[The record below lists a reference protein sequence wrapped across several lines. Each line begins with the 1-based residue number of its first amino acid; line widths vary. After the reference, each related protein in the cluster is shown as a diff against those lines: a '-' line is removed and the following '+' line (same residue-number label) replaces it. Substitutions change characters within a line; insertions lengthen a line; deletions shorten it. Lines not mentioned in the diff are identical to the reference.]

1 MKITVTQEKLNKA
14 LSNVSRIAIGK
25 ATLPILN
32 NILIRVDSKKV
43 SLITTNL
50 DMAIID
56 FLPVSS
62 SEDGVITVPAK
73 LLTEF
78 ISNLPKGE
86 KVEISSKDTKVTI
99 KAGRYSSTINGTIAD
114 DFPELPEI
122 NEKKSVTYKIGIDEF
137 RNSIGQV
144 IIAASNDLTR
154 PALTGVYF
162 DTNDGSLFAVSTDG
176 YRLAKKELIKKVE
189 SEVKAIVPASSLHE
203 VLRSISDD
211 MDEVEISFSEDLV
224 RFRLGE
230 IEIVSKLID
239 ASYPN
244 YQALIPKDHDISA
257 TLDREEFIRTTK
269 LAALFARSVDGSII
283 CETKSPDILSVRSIA
298 NEFGENDS
306 TIKTKV
312 DKDGVVRLNSRFL
325 ITALNAFDT
334 PDIVMEFSTG
344 VKPILLKSAKDD
356 KYIHI
361 IMPLNKWLLNLL
373 NSPIFATTLIIY

>member
-62 SEDGVITVPAK
+62 SDDGVITVPAK

-122 NEKKSVTYKIGIDEF
+122 NEKNSVTYKIGIDEF

-189 SEVKAIVPASSLHE
+189 SEVKAIIPASSLHE

-283 CETKSPDILSVRSIA
+283 CETKTPDTLSVRSIA

-306 TIKTKV
+306 SVKTKV
-312 DKDGVVRLNSRFL
+312 DKEGIVRLNSRFL

-334 PDIVMEFSTG
+334 SDIVMEFSTG

-361 IMPLNKWLLNLL
+361 IMPLNK
-373 NSPIFATTLIIY
+373 